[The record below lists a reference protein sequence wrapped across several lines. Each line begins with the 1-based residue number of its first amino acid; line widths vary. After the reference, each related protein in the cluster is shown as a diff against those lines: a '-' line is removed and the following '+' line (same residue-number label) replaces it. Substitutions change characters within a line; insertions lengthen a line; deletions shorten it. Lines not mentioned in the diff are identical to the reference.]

1 MGLERCGL
9 YEFILENCSV
19 TMMLMQ
25 IQYIVK
31 LEAFIGL
38 DAHLFMEA
46 LIKVRFLEVVWP
58 QWLVNICLLHQ
69 TSQ

>member
-1 MGLERCGL
+1 MPYGLERCGL

-19 TMMLMQ
+19 ITMLMH
-25 IQYIVK
+25 IKCIVK
-31 LEAFIGL
+31 PEAFIGL

-58 QWLVNICLLHQ
+58 QW
-69 TSQ
+69 